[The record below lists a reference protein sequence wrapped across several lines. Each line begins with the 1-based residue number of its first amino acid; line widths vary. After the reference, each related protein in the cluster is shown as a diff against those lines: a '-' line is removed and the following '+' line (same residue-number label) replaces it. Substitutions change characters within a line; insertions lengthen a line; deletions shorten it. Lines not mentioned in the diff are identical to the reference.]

1 MIGSEHIATYLQVA
15 TLVVPVALYFLILGL
30 LNSRRHPQL
39 LTSRQDFALLTGAMG
54 LMAVMG
60 IVTYLGTSLPV
71 AMGSIAGIGGLLVI
85 FAPSRRSWVVYNM
98 PPGEA
103 REVIRDVL
111 ENMGHSLVEE
121 PYGFRIRGATDKIII
136 SSFPML
142 KNVTI
147 RLRDCR
153 DGLAEGI
160 GSGLGQALGRIDTE
174 TSPMAASMLLVATAM
189 IIAPMALVMQ
199 KAPEIVRLLTDL
211 LNY

>member
-1 MIGSEHIATYLQVA
+1 MGSEHIATYLQVA

-71 AMGSIAGIGGLLVI
+71 TLGSIAGIGGLLVI
-85 FAPSRRSWVVYNM
+85 FAPSRRGWVVYNI
-98 PPGEA
+98 PSGEA

-160 GSGLGQALGRIDTE
+160 GPGLGQALGRIDTE